1 MICGMVK
8 VKAERPPF
16 WTGRR
21 SEKVL
26 YGGKSME
33 SYLNLQLF
41 DGGAAAAAGDGTGSA
56 LPDAGDAGRGTK
68 RAETP
73 KVVYGR
79 QPEPEAAPDAG
90 EQAGG
95 AEKPWTKTTSDALDA
110 KKAAFDELIRGEYKD
125 LFGERVQA
133 IIDKRFKETKALEAQ
148 SQKLQ
153 PLLDILGQK
162 YGVSGGDPEA
172 LAQAIEE
179 DNSFFEEAALK
190 QGLSVEQFKQMQKLQ
205 RENEGFRRAQQEAE
219 RRAQNEQTVQRW
231 MQEERQVKQLYPD
244 FSLQA
249 EFANPEFAKLL
260 KSGVSVQAA
269 YQAVHMD
276 ELMTGAMQATAAAV
290 SRQVADN
297 IRSRAERPMENGMS
311 SQSGVV
317 VKNDVSK
324 LTAKDRREIA
334 RRAARGEEIRF

>member
-95 AEKPWTKTTSDALDA
+95 AEKPAD
-110 KKAAFDELIRGEYKD
+110 
-125 LFGERVQA
+125 
-133 IIDKRFKETKALEAQ
+133 
-148 SQKLQ
+148 
-153 PLLDILGQK
+153 PL
-162 YGVSGGDPEA
+162 Y
-172 LAQAIEE
+172 
-179 DNSFFEEAALK
+179 
-190 QGLSVEQFKQMQKLQ
+190 
-205 RENEGFRRAQQEAE
+205 
-219 RRAQNEQTVQRW
+219 
-231 MQEERQVKQLYPD
+231 Y
-244 FSLQA
+244 
-249 EFANPEFAKLL
+249 
-260 KSGVSVQAA
+260 
-269 YQAVHMD
+269 
-276 ELMTGAMQATAAAV
+276 
-290 SRQVADN
+290 
-297 IRSRAERPMENGMS
+297 
-311 SQSGVV
+311 
-317 VKNDVSK
+317 
-324 LTAKDRREIA
+324 
-334 RRAARGEEIRF
+334 